1 MKILIYGNASLVD
14 SVSVTETEIGLG
26 VLINKSDRGAGYH
39 RAGITLPAFVEEFKD
54 QPPLDFENYRIY
66 SSEYSDDLDYGVNNL
81 ENLVCDIIVIA
92 ENENE
97 KALFWGDKGTSV
109 YDQQNKD
116 QIEFQYINNGLLLG
130 SKEIASLDVNHD
142 KYNVNSLPGTY
153 GLDKNAIIILP
164 HNSLESRKF
173 IGRIINVV
181 EDRIVQDIGHNSFV
195 IHDQSRVGDVK
206 NGSFL
211 NIQYRG
217 KAAKVTEIN
226 NQKINSFER

>member
-1 MKILIYGNASLVD
+1 MKILTYGNASLVD

-26 VLINKSDRGAGYH
+26 VLINTSDRRAGYH

-66 SSEYSDDLDYGVNNL
+66 SSEYSDDLDYGINNL
-81 ENLVCDIIVIA
+81 ENLVCDIIIIA

-97 KALFWGDKGTSV
+97 KTLFWGDKGTSV

-116 QIEFQYINNGLLLG
+116 QIEFQYINNSLLLG

-142 KYNVNSLPGTY
+142 KYNAISLPGTY
-153 GLDKNAIIILP
+153 GLDKDAVIILP

-173 IGRIINVV
+173 IGRIINIV

-195 IHDQSRVGDVK
+195 IHEQSRVGDVK

-211 NIQYRG
+211 DIQYRG
-217 KAAKVTEIN
+217 KTAKVAEIN
-226 NQKINSFER
+226 NQKTNSFER